1 MAGHAEVLAKMLGD
15 AAWREKTA
23 LVMQEETWTY
33 FWLETLNTA
42 LKCSRGR
49 EQQGWPG
56 GGVAGEGDVGYY
68 YRSFCKM
75 KSGRMAKQV
84 KC

>member
-1 MAGHAEVLAKMLGD
+1 MHD
-15 AAWREKTA
+15 
-23 LVMQEETWTY
+23 ETRTF
-33 FWLETLNTA
+33 FWLEMLNTA
-42 LKCSRGR
+42 LKFFQGR
-49 EQQGWPG
+49 EQHG
-56 GGVAGEGDVGYY
+56 AGEGDMGY